1 MKRGLSPLDRSLP
14 VRGCRLASFISS
26 DFDATQWGNIKPYA
40 NELLDRELSCSGCL
54 ETMIKDASTLA
65 EHVSEAG
72 TLLSIAMTCD
82 TESEAKRKAYLDF
95 VENVVPE
102 LAEFDDAFNRRLV
115 EHPAVNDLPSR
126 YDLMIKRIRTEIEIF
141 REENIP
147 LRIEETKLET
157 EHSTITGAMTVF
169 FEGEERTFPQMA
181 LYFENTDR
189 SIRQNA
195 WKAVVERMNQD
206 AERLSEIY
214 DELIVIR
221 HRIAVNS
228 GFDDY
233 RPYIFQA
240 KHRYDY
246 SIEDCL
252 EFHDSIEQICV
263 PMMHD
268 FQERRRDALG
278 VETLRPWDVGEKSG
292 GGVDIHGRPPLAPFE
307 DVERLISGCSSIFHN
322 MSPELGGMFDM
333 LRDRNS
339 LDLESRKGKAPGG
352 YQANLEKTRIPFIF
366 MNAAGTH
373 DNLSTMLHE
382 AGHAFHSCYS
392 SGLDLIGD
400 RNPPIEFAEV
410 ASMSM
415 ELMSHPQWGEFY
427 NDEDARRAKLEDL
440 EKIVCFL
447 PWMATIDAFQH
458 WVYANPEHTREERAQ
473 HWLELRRRFGPKTD
487 WSGFEE
493 LKETSW
499 QSQLHLFQVPF
510 YYIEYGIAQLGAL
523 QLWQHHRRD
532 VEDGL
537 IRYARAM
544 RLGNTKSLPELFGA
558 AGLELGFGEEHMV
571 SMMNELNDAIVELS
585 S

>member
-1 MKRGLSPLDRSLP
+1 MGS
-14 VRGCRLASFISS
+14 AFITE
-26 DFDATQWGNIKPYA
+26 DFDASQWVNIEPYA
-40 NELLDRELSCSGCL
+40 NDLLSRELNCSGCL
-54 ETMIKDASTLA
+54 ETLIKDGSTLA

-82 TESEAKRKAYLDF
+82 TESEVKRRAYLDF
-95 VENVVPE
+95 IENVQPK
-102 LAEFDDAFNRRLV
+102 LSEFADAFNHRLAG
-115 EHPAVNDLPSR
+115 HPALDELPPR
-126 YDLMIKRIRTEIEIF
+126 HDLMIKRILTDIAIF

-147 LRIEETKLET
+147 LQVEEAKLET
-157 EHSTITGAMTVF
+157 EHSTITGAMTVEF
-169 FEGEERTFPQMA
+169 DGEERTFSQMA

-189 SIRQNA
+189 SIREAA
-195 WKAVVERMNQD
+195 WRTVVERMGQD
-206 AERLSEIY
+206 SERLSGIY
-214 DELIVIR
+214 DELIRIR
-221 HRIAVNS
+221 HQMALNA

-233 RPYIFQA
+233 RPYIFEA

-246 SIEDCL
+246 SIDDCL
-252 EFHDSIEQICV
+252 EFHDSIERVCV
-263 PMMHD
+263 PMMHEL
-268 FQERRRDALG
+268 QERRREALG
-278 VETLRPWDVGEKSG
+278 VATLRPWDVGEKSG
-292 GGVDIHGRPPLAPFE
+292 GGVDLHGRPPLAPFE
-307 DVERLISGCSSIFHN
+307 DVERLISGCSNVFHG

-333 LRDRNS
+333 LRERNS

-392 SGLDLIGD
+392 SNLELIGD

-415 ELMSHPQWGEFY
+415 ELMSQPQWSEFY
-427 NDEDARRAKLEDL
+427 GDEDARRAKLEDL

-458 WVYANPEHTREERAQ
+458 WVYANPGHTHEERSEQ
-473 HWLELRRRFGPKTD
+473 WLELRRRFGPRTD
-487 WSGFEE
+487 WSGFNE

-510 YYIEYGIAQLGAL
+510 YYIEYGIAQLGAI

-532 VEDGL
+532 SKDGL
-537 IRYARAM
+537 ARYARAM
-544 RLGNTKSLPELFGA
+544 KLGNTKPLPELFEA
-558 AGLELGFGEEHMV
+558 AGLDLGFDEGHVASLIGELRVAMV
-571 SMMNELNDAIVELS
+571 EIGA
-585 S
+585 

>member
-1 MKRGLSPLDRSLP
+1 MGS
-14 VRGCRLASFISS
+14 AFITE
-26 DFDATQWGNIKPYA
+26 DFDASQWVNIEPYA
-40 NELLDRELSCSGCL
+40 NDLLSRELNCSGCL
-54 ETMIKDASTLA
+54 ETLIKDGSTLA

-82 TESEAKRKAYLDF
+82 TESEDKRRAYLDF
-95 VENVVPE
+95 IENVQPK
-102 LAEFDDAFNRRLV
+102 LSEFADAFNHRLAG
-115 EHPAVNDLPSR
+115 HPALDELPPR
-126 YDLMIKRIRTEIEIF
+126 HDLMIKRILTDIAIF

-147 LRIEETKLET
+147 LQVEEAKLET
-157 EHSTITGAMTVF
+157 EHSTITGAMTVEF
-169 FEGEERTFPQMA
+169 DGEERTFSQMA
-181 LYFENTDR
+181 LYFENTNR
-189 SIRQNA
+189 SIREAA
-195 WKAVVERMNQD
+195 WRAVVERMEQD
-206 AERLSEIY
+206 SERLSGIY
-214 DELIVIR
+214 DELIRIR
-221 HRIAVNS
+221 HQIALNA

-233 RPYIFQA
+233 RPYIFEA

-246 SIEDCL
+246 SIDDCL
-252 EFHDSIEQICV
+252 EFHDSIERVCV
-263 PMMHD
+263 PMMHEL
-268 FQERRRDALG
+268 QESRREALG
-278 VETLRPWDVGEKSG
+278 VATLRPWDVGEKSG

-307 DVERLISGCSSIFHN
+307 DVERLISGCSNVFHG

-333 LRDRNS
+333 LRERNS

-392 SGLDLIGD
+392 SNLELIGD

-415 ELMSHPQWGEFY
+415 ELMSQPQWSEFY
-427 NDEDARRAKLEDL
+427 GDEDARRAKLEDL

-458 WVYANPEHTREERAQ
+458 WVYANPGHTHEERSE

-487 WSGFEE
+487 WSGFNE

-510 YYIEYGIAQLGAL
+510 YYIEYGIAQLGAI

-532 VEDGL
+532 SKDGL
-537 IRYARAM
+537 ARYARAM
-544 RLGNTKSLPELFGA
+544 KLGNTKPLPELFEA
-558 AGLELGFGEEHMV
+558 AGLDLGFDEGHVASLIGELRVAMV
-571 SMMNELNDAIVELS
+571 EIGA
-585 S
+585 

>member
-1 MKRGLSPLDRSLP
+1 LGS
-14 VRGCRLASFISS
+14 AFITE
-26 DFDATQWGNIKPYA
+26 DFDASQWVNIEPFA
-40 NELLDRELSCSGCL
+40 NDLLSRELNCSGCL
-54 ETMIKDASTLA
+54 ETLIKDGSTLA

-82 TESEAKRKAYLDF
+82 TESEVKRRAYLDF
-95 VENVVPE
+95 IENVQPK
-102 LAEFDDAFNRRLV
+102 LSEFADAFNHRLAG
-115 EHPAVNDLPSR
+115 HPALDELPPR
-126 YDLMIKRIRTEIEIF
+126 HDLMIKGILTDIAIF

-147 LRIEETKLET
+147 LQVEEAKLET
-157 EHSTITGAMTVF
+157 EHSTITGAMTVEF
-169 FEGEERTFPQMA
+169 DGEERTFSQMA
-181 LYFENTDR
+181 LYFENTNR
-189 SIRQNA
+189 SIREAA
-195 WKAVVERMNQD
+195 WRAVVERMEQD
-206 AERLSEIY
+206 SERLSGIY
-214 DELIVIR
+214 DELIRIR
-221 HRIAVNS
+221 HQIALNA

-233 RPYIFQA
+233 RPYIFEA

-246 SIEDCL
+246 SIDDCL
-252 EFHDSIEQICV
+252 EFHDSIERVCV
-263 PMMHD
+263 PMMHEL
-268 FQERRRDALG
+268 QERRREALG
-278 VETLRPWDVGEKSG
+278 VATLRPWDVGEKSG

-307 DVERLISGCSSIFHN
+307 DVERLISGCSNVFHG

-333 LRDRNS
+333 LRERNS

-392 SGLDLIGD
+392 SNLELIGD

-415 ELMSHPQWGEFY
+415 ELMSQPQWSEFY
-427 NDEDARRAKLEDL
+427 SDEDARRAKLEDL

-458 WVYANPEHTREERAQ
+458 WVYANPGHTHEERSE
-473 HWLELRRRFGPKTD
+473 HWLELRRRFGPRTD
-487 WSGFEE
+487 WSGFNE

-510 YYIEYGIAQLGAL
+510 YYIEYGIAQLGAI

-532 VEDGL
+532 STDGL
-537 IRYARAM
+537 ARYARAM
-544 RLGNTKSLPELFGA
+544 KLGNTKPLPELFEA
-558 AGLELGFGEEHMV
+558 AGLDLGFDEGHVASLIGELRVAMV
-571 SMMNELNDAIVELS
+571 EIGA
-585 S
+585 

>member
-1 MKRGLSPLDRSLP
+1 MGS
-14 VRGCRLASFISS
+14 AFITE
-26 DFDATQWGNIKPYA
+26 DFDASQWVNIEPYA
-40 NELLDRELSCSGCL
+40 NDLLSRELNCSGCL
-54 ETMIKDASTLA
+54 ETLIKDGSTLA

-82 TESEAKRKAYLDF
+82 TESEVKRRAYLDF
-95 VENVVPE
+95 IENVQPK
-102 LAEFDDAFNRRLV
+102 LSEFADAFNHRLAG
-115 EHPAVNDLPSR
+115 HPALDELPPR
-126 YDLMIKRIRTEIEIF
+126 HDLMIKGILTDIAIF

-147 LRIEETKLET
+147 LQVEEAKLET
-157 EHSTITGAMTVF
+157 EHSTITGAMTVEF
-169 FEGEERTFPQMA
+169 DGEERTFSQMA
-181 LYFENTDR
+181 LYFENTNR
-189 SIRQNA
+189 SIREAA
-195 WKAVVERMNQD
+195 WRAVVERMGQD
-206 AERLSEIY
+206 SERLSGIY
-214 DELIVIR
+214 DELIRIR
-221 HRIAVNS
+221 HQIALNA

-233 RPYIFQA
+233 RPYIFEA

-246 SIEDCL
+246 SIDDCL
-252 EFHDSIEQICV
+252 EFHDSIERVCV
-263 PMMHD
+263 PMMHEL
-268 FQERRRDALG
+268 QERRREALG
-278 VETLRPWDVGEKSG
+278 VATLRPWDVGEKSG

-307 DVERLISGCSSIFHN
+307 DVERLISGCSNVFHG

-333 LRDRNS
+333 LRERNS

-392 SGLDLIGD
+392 SNLELIGD

-415 ELMSHPQWGEFY
+415 ELMSQPQWSEFY
-427 NDEDARRAKLEDL
+427 GDEDARRAKLEDL

-458 WVYANPEHTREERAQ
+458 WVYANPGHTHEERSE

-487 WSGFEE
+487 WSGFNE

-510 YYIEYGIAQLGAL
+510 YYIEYGIAQLGAI

-532 VEDGL
+532 SKDGL
-537 IRYARAM
+537 ARYARAM
-544 RLGNTKSLPELFGA
+544 KLGNTKPLPELFEA
-558 AGLELGFGEEHMV
+558 AGLDLGFDEGHVASLIGELRVAMV
-571 SMMNELNDAIVELS
+571 EIGA
-585 S
+585 

>member
-1 MKRGLSPLDRSLP
+1 MGS
-14 VRGCRLASFISS
+14 AFITE
-26 DFDATQWGNIKPYA
+26 DFDASQWVNIEPYA
-40 NELLDRELSCSGCL
+40 NDLLSRELNCSGCL
-54 ETMIKDASTLA
+54 ETLIKDGSTLA

-82 TESEAKRKAYLDF
+82 TESEDKRRAYLDF
-95 VENVVPE
+95 IENVQPK
-102 LAEFDDAFNRRLV
+102 LSEFADAFNHRLAG
-115 EHPAVNDLPSR
+115 HPALDELPPR
-126 YDLMIKRIRTEIEIF
+126 HDLMIKRILTDIAIF

-147 LRIEETKLET
+147 LQVEEAKLET
-157 EHSTITGAMTVF
+157 EHSTITGAMTVEF
-169 FEGEERTFPQMA
+169 DGEERTFSQMA
-181 LYFENTDR
+181 LYFENTNR
-189 SIRQNA
+189 SIREAA
-195 WKAVVERMNQD
+195 WRAVVERMGQD
-206 AERLSEIY
+206 SERLSGIY
-214 DELIVIR
+214 DELIRIR
-221 HRIAVNS
+221 HQMALNA

-233 RPYIFQA
+233 RPYIFEA

-246 SIEDCL
+246 SIDDCL
-252 EFHDSIEQICV
+252 EFHDSIERVCV
-263 PMMHD
+263 PMMHEL
-268 FQERRRDALG
+268 QESRREALG
-278 VETLRPWDVGEKSG
+278 VATLRPWDVGEKSG

-307 DVERLISGCSSIFHN
+307 DVERLISGCSNVFHG

-333 LRDRNS
+333 LRERNS

-392 SGLDLIGD
+392 SNLELIGD

-415 ELMSHPQWGEFY
+415 ELMSQPQWSEFY
-427 NDEDARRAKLEDL
+427 SDEDARRAKLEDL

-458 WVYANPEHTREERAQ
+458 WVYANPGHTHEERSEQ
-473 HWLELRRRFGPKTD
+473 WLELRRRFGPRTD
-487 WSGFEE
+487 WSGFNE

-510 YYIEYGIAQLGAL
+510 YYIEYGIAQLGAI

-532 VEDGL
+532 SKDGL
-537 IRYARAM
+537 ARYARAM
-544 RLGNTKSLPELFGA
+544 KLGNTKPLPELFEA
-558 AGLELGFGEEHMV
+558 AGLDLGFDEGHVASLIGELRVAMV
-571 SMMNELNDAIVELS
+571 EIGA
-585 S
+585 

>member
-1 MKRGLSPLDRSLP
+1 MGS
-14 VRGCRLASFISS
+14 AFITE
-26 DFDATQWGNIKPYA
+26 DFDASQWVNIEPYA
-40 NELLDRELSCSGCL
+40 NDLLSRELNCSGCL
-54 ETMIKDASTLA
+54 ETLIKDGSTLA

-82 TESEAKRKAYLDF
+82 TESEDKRRAYLDF
-95 VENVVPE
+95 IENVQPK
-102 LAEFDDAFNRRLV
+102 LSEFADAFNHRLAG
-115 EHPAVNDLPSR
+115 HPALDELPPR
-126 YDLMIKRIRTEIEIF
+126 HDLMIKRILTDIAIF

-147 LRIEETKLET
+147 LQVEEAKLET
-157 EHSTITGAMTVF
+157 EHSTITGAMTVEF
-169 FEGEERTFPQMA
+169 DGEERTFSQMA
-181 LYFENTDR
+181 LYFENTIR
-189 SIRQNA
+189 SIREAA
-195 WKAVVERMNQD
+195 WRAVVERMEQD
-206 AERLSEIY
+206 SERLSGIY
-214 DELIVIR
+214 DELIRIR
-221 HRIAVNS
+221 HQIALNA

-233 RPYIFQA
+233 RPYIFEA

-246 SIEDCL
+246 SIDDCL
-252 EFHDSIEQICV
+252 EFHDSIERVCV
-263 PMMHD
+263 PMMHEL
-268 FQERRRDALG
+268 QERRREALG
-278 VETLRPWDVGEKSG
+278 VATLRPWDVGEKSG

-307 DVERLISGCSSIFHN
+307 DVERLISGCSNVFHG

-333 LRDRNS
+333 LRERNS

-392 SGLDLIGD
+392 SNLELIGD

-415 ELMSHPQWGEFY
+415 ELMSQPQWSEFY
-427 NDEDARRAKLEDL
+427 GDEDARRAKLEDL

-458 WVYANPEHTREERAQ
+458 WVYANPGHTHEERSEQ
-473 HWLELRRRFGPKTD
+473 WLELRRRFGPRTD
-487 WSGFEE
+487 WSGFNE

-510 YYIEYGIAQLGAL
+510 YYIEYGIAQLGAI

-532 VEDGL
+532 SKDGL
-537 IRYARAM
+537 ARYARAM
-544 RLGNTKSLPELFGA
+544 KLGNTKPLPELFEA
-558 AGLELGFGEEHMV
+558 AGLDLGFDEGHVASLIGELRVAMV
-571 SMMNELNDAIVELS
+571 EIGA
-585 S
+585 

>member
-1 MKRGLSPLDRSLP
+1 MGS
-14 VRGCRLASFISS
+14 AFITE
-26 DFDATQWGNIKPYA
+26 DFDASQWVNIEPYA
-40 NELLDRELSCSGCL
+40 NDLLSRELNCPGCL
-54 ETMIKDASTLA
+54 ETLIKDGSTLA

-82 TESEAKRKAYLDF
+82 TESEGKRRAYLDF
-95 VENVVPE
+95 IENVQPK
-102 LAEFDDAFNRRLV
+102 LSEFADAFNHRLAG
-115 EHPAVNDLPSR
+115 HPTLDELPPR
-126 YDLMIKRIRTEIEIF
+126 HDLMIKRILTDIAIF

-147 LRIEETKLET
+147 LQVEEAKLET
-157 EHSTITGAMTVF
+157 EHSTITGAMTVEF
-169 FEGEERTFPQMA
+169 DGEERTFSQMA
-181 LYFENTDR
+181 LYFENTNR
-189 SIRQNA
+189 SIREAA
-195 WKAVVERMNQD
+195 WRAVVERMEQD
-206 AERLSEIY
+206 SERLSGIY
-214 DELIVIR
+214 DELIRIR
-221 HRIAVNS
+221 HQIALNA

-233 RPYIFQA
+233 RPYIFEA

-246 SIEDCL
+246 SIDDCL
-252 EFHDSIEQICV
+252 EFHDSIERVCV
-263 PMMHD
+263 PMMHEL
-268 FQERRRDALG
+268 QESRREALG
-278 VETLRPWDVGEKSG
+278 VATLRPWDVGEKSG

-307 DVERLISGCSSIFHN
+307 DVERLISGCSNVFHG

-333 LRDRNS
+333 LRERNS

-392 SGLDLIGD
+392 SNLELIGD

-415 ELMSHPQWGEFY
+415 ELMSQPQWSEFY
-427 NDEDARRAKLEDL
+427 GDEDARRAKLEDL

-458 WVYANPEHTREERAQ
+458 WVYANPGHTHEERSEQ
-473 HWLELRRRFGPKTD
+473 WLELRRRFGPRTD
-487 WSGFEE
+487 WSGFNE

-510 YYIEYGIAQLGAL
+510 YYIEYGIAQLGAI

-532 VEDGL
+532 STDGL
-537 IRYARAM
+537 ARYARAM
-544 RLGNTKSLPELFGA
+544 KLGNTKPLPELFEA
-558 AGLELGFGEEHMV
+558 AGLDLGFDEGHVASLIGELRVAMV
-571 SMMNELNDAIVELS
+571 EIGA
-585 S
+585 

>member
-1 MKRGLSPLDRSLP
+1 MGS
-14 VRGCRLASFISS
+14 AFITE
-26 DFDATQWGNIKPYA
+26 DFDASQWVNIEPYA
-40 NELLDRELSCSGCL
+40 NDLLSRELNCSGCL
-54 ETMIKDASTLA
+54 ETLIKDGSTLA

-82 TESEAKRKAYLDF
+82 TESEGKRRAYLDF
-95 VENVVPE
+95 IENVQPK
-102 LAEFDDAFNRRLV
+102 LSEFADAFNHRLAG
-115 EHPAVNDLPSR
+115 HPALDELPPR
-126 YDLMIKRIRTEIEIF
+126 HDLMIKRILTDIAIF

-147 LRIEETKLET
+147 LQVEEAKLET
-157 EHSTITGAMTVF
+157 EHSTITGAMTVEF
-169 FEGEERTFPQMA
+169 DGEERTFSQMA
-181 LYFENTDR
+181 LYFENTNR
-189 SIRQNA
+189 SIREAA
-195 WKAVVERMNQD
+195 WRAVVERMEQD
-206 AERLSEIY
+206 SERLSGIY
-214 DELIVIR
+214 DELIRIR
-221 HRIAVNS
+221 HQIALNA

-233 RPYIFQA
+233 RPYIFEA

-246 SIEDCL
+246 SIDDCL
-252 EFHDSIEQICV
+252 EFHDSIERVCV
-263 PMMHD
+263 PMMHEL
-268 FQERRRDALG
+268 QERRREALG
-278 VETLRPWDVGEKSG
+278 VATLRPWDVGEKSG

-307 DVERLISGCSSIFHN
+307 DVERLISGCSNVFHG

-333 LRDRNS
+333 LRERNS

-392 SGLDLIGD
+392 SNLELIGD

-415 ELMSHPQWGEFY
+415 ELMSQPQWSEFY
-427 NDEDARRAKLEDL
+427 GDEDARRAKLEDL

-458 WVYANPEHTREERAQ
+458 WVYANPGHTHEERSEQ
-473 HWLELRRRFGPKTD
+473 WLELRRRFGPRTD
-487 WSGFEE
+487 WSGFNE

-510 YYIEYGIAQLGAL
+510 YYIEYGIAQLGAI

-532 VEDGL
+532 SKDGL
-537 IRYARAM
+537 ARYARAM
-544 RLGNTKSLPELFGA
+544 KLGNTKPLPELFEA
-558 AGLELGFGEEHMV
+558 AGLDLGFDEGHVASLIGELRVAMV
-571 SMMNELNDAIVELS
+571 EIGA
-585 S
+585 

>member
-1 MKRGLSPLDRSLP
+1 MGS
-14 VRGCRLASFISS
+14 AFITE
-26 DFDATQWGNIKPYA
+26 DFDASQWVNIEPYA
-40 NELLDRELSCSGCL
+40 NDLLSRELNCSGCL
-54 ETMIKDASTLA
+54 ETLIKDGSTLA

-82 TESEAKRKAYLDF
+82 TESEVKRRAYLDF
-95 VENVVPE
+95 IENVQPK
-102 LAEFDDAFNRRLV
+102 LSEFADAFNHRLAG
-115 EHPAVNDLPSR
+115 HPALDELPPR
-126 YDLMIKRIRTEIEIF
+126 HDLMIKGILTDIAIF

-147 LRIEETKLET
+147 LQVEEAKLET
-157 EHSTITGAMTVF
+157 EHSTITGAMTVEF
-169 FEGEERTFPQMA
+169 DGEERTFSQMA
-181 LYFENTDR
+181 LYFENTNR
-189 SIRQNA
+189 SIREAA
-195 WKAVVERMNQD
+195 WRAVVERMEQD
-206 AERLSEIY
+206 SERLSGIY
-214 DELIVIR
+214 DELIRIR
-221 HRIAVNS
+221 HQIALNA

-233 RPYIFQA
+233 RPYIFEA

-246 SIEDCL
+246 SIDDCL
-252 EFHDSIEQICV
+252 EFHDSIERVCV
-263 PMMHD
+263 PMMHEL
-268 FQERRRDALG
+268 QERRREALG
-278 VETLRPWDVGEKSG
+278 VATLRPWDVGEKSG

-307 DVERLISGCSSIFHN
+307 DVERLISGCSNVFHG

-333 LRDRNS
+333 LRERNS

-392 SGLDLIGD
+392 SNLELIGD

-415 ELMSHPQWGEFY
+415 ELMSQPEWSEFY
-427 NDEDARRAKLEDL
+427 SDEDARRAKLEDL

-458 WVYANPEHTREERAQ
+458 WVYANPGHTHEERSEQ
-473 HWLELRRRFGPKTD
+473 WLELRRRFGPRTD
-487 WSGFEE
+487 WSGFNE

-510 YYIEYGIAQLGAL
+510 YYIEYGIAQLGAI

-532 VEDGL
+532 SKDGL
-537 IRYARAM
+537 ARYARAM
-544 RLGNTKSLPELFGA
+544 KLGNTKPLPELFEA
-558 AGLELGFGEEHMV
+558 AGLDLGFDEGHVASLIGELRVAMV
-571 SMMNELNDAIVELS
+571 EIGA
-585 S
+585 

>member
-1 MKRGLSPLDRSLP
+1 MGS
-14 VRGCRLASFISS
+14 AFITE
-26 DFDATQWGNIKPYA
+26 DFDASQWVNIEPYA
-40 NELLDRELSCSGCL
+40 NDLLSRELNCSGCL
-54 ETMIKDASTLA
+54 ETLIKDGSTLA

-82 TESEAKRKAYLDF
+82 TESEVKRRAYLDF
-95 VENVVPE
+95 IETVQPK
-102 LAEFDDAFNRRLV
+102 LSEFADAFNHRLAG
-115 EHPAVNDLPSR
+115 HPALDELPPR
-126 YDLMIKRIRTEIEIF
+126 HDLMIKRILTDIAIF

-147 LRIEETKLET
+147 LQVEEAKLET
-157 EHSTITGAMTVF
+157 EHSTITGAMTVEF
-169 FEGEERTFPQMA
+169 DGEERTFSQMA

-189 SIRQNA
+189 SIREAA
-195 WKAVVERMNQD
+195 WRTVVERMGKD
-206 AERLSEIY
+206 SERLSGIY
-214 DELIVIR
+214 DELIRIR
-221 HRIAVNS
+221 HQMALNA

-233 RPYIFQA
+233 RPYIFEA

-246 SIEDCL
+246 SIDDCL
-252 EFHDSIEQICV
+252 EFHDSIERVCV
-263 PMMHD
+263 PMMHEL
-268 FQERRRDALG
+268 QESRREALG
-278 VETLRPWDVGEKSG
+278 VATLRPWDVGEKSG

-307 DVERLISGCSSIFHN
+307 DVERLISGCSNVFHG

-333 LRDRNS
+333 LRERNS

-392 SGLDLIGD
+392 SNLELIGD

-415 ELMSHPQWGEFY
+415 ELMSQPQWSEFY
-427 NDEDARRAKLEDL
+427 GDEDARRAKLEDL

-458 WVYANPEHTREERAQ
+458 WVYANPGHTHEERSEQ
-473 HWLELRRRFGPKTD
+473 WLELRRRFGPRTD
-487 WSGFEE
+487 WSGFNE

-510 YYIEYGIAQLGAL
+510 YYIEYGIAQLGAI

-532 VEDGL
+532 SKDGL
-537 IRYARAM
+537 ARYARAM
-544 RLGNTKSLPELFGA
+544 KLGNTKPLPELFEA
-558 AGLELGFGEEHMV
+558 AGLDLGFDEGHVASLIGELRVAMV
-571 SMMNELNDAIVELS
+571 EIGA
-585 S
+585 

>member
-1 MKRGLSPLDRSLP
+1 MGS
-14 VRGCRLASFISS
+14 AFITE
-26 DFDATQWGNIKPYA
+26 DFDASQWVNIEPYA
-40 NELLDRELSCSGCL
+40 NDLLSRELNCSGCL
-54 ETMIKDASTLA
+54 ETLIKDGSTLA

-82 TESEAKRKAYLDF
+82 TESEVKRRAYLDF
-95 VENVVPE
+95 IENVQPK
-102 LAEFDDAFNRRLV
+102 LSEFADAFNHRLAG
-115 EHPAVNDLPSR
+115 HPALDELPPR
-126 YDLMIKRIRTEIEIF
+126 HDLMIKGILTDIAIF

-147 LRIEETKLET
+147 LQVEEAKLET
-157 EHSTITGAMTVF
+157 EHSTITGAMTVEF
-169 FEGEERTFPQMA
+169 DGEERTFSQMA

-189 SIRQNA
+189 SIREAA
-195 WKAVVERMNQD
+195 WRTVVERMGQD
-206 AERLSEIY
+206 SERLSGIY
-214 DELIVIR
+214 DELIRIR
-221 HRIAVNS
+221 HQIALNA

-233 RPYIFQA
+233 RPYIFEA

-246 SIEDCL
+246 SIDDCL
-252 EFHDSIEQICV
+252 EFHDSIERVCV
-263 PMMHD
+263 PMMHEL
-268 FQERRRDALG
+268 QERRREALG
-278 VETLRPWDVGEKSG
+278 VATLRPWDVGEKSG

-307 DVERLISGCSSIFHN
+307 DVERLISGCSNVFHG

-333 LRDRNS
+333 LRERNS

-392 SGLDLIGD
+392 SNLELIGD

-415 ELMSHPQWGEFY
+415 ELMSQPQWSEFY
-427 NDEDARRAKLEDL
+427 GDEDARRAKLEDL

-458 WVYANPEHTREERAQ
+458 WVYANPGHTHEERSEQ
-473 HWLELRRRFGPKTD
+473 WLELRRRFGPRTD
-487 WSGFEE
+487 WSGFNE

-510 YYIEYGIAQLGAL
+510 YYIEYGIAQLGAI

-532 VEDGL
+532 SKDGL
-537 IRYARAM
+537 ARYARAM
-544 RLGNTKSLPELFGA
+544 KLGNTKPLPELFEA
-558 AGLELGFGEEHMV
+558 AGLDLGFDEGHVASLIGELRVAMV
-571 SMMNELNDAIVELS
+571 EIGA
-585 S
+585 

>member
-1 MKRGLSPLDRSLP
+1 MGS
-14 VRGCRLASFISS
+14 AFITE
-26 DFDATQWGNIKPYA
+26 DFDASQWVNIEPYA
-40 NELLDRELSCSGCL
+40 NDLLSRELNCSGCL
-54 ETMIKDASTLA
+54 ETLIKDGSTLA

-82 TESEAKRKAYLDF
+82 TESEGKRRAYLDF
-95 VENVVPE
+95 IENVQPK
-102 LAEFDDAFNRRLV
+102 LSEFADAFNHRLAG
-115 EHPAVNDLPSR
+115 HPALDELPPR
-126 YDLMIKRIRTEIEIF
+126 HDLMIKGILTDIAIF

-147 LRIEETKLET
+147 LQVEEAKLET
-157 EHSTITGAMTVF
+157 EHSTITGAMTVEF
-169 FEGEERTFPQMA
+169 DGEERTFSQMA
-181 LYFENTDR
+181 LYFENTNR
-189 SIRQNA
+189 SIREAA
-195 WKAVVERMNQD
+195 WRAVVERMEQD
-206 AERLSEIY
+206 SERLSGIY
-214 DELIVIR
+214 DELIRIR
-221 HRIAVNS
+221 HQIALNA

-233 RPYIFQA
+233 RPYIFEA

-246 SIEDCL
+246 SIDDCL
-252 EFHDSIEQICV
+252 EFHDSIERVCV
-263 PMMHD
+263 PMMHEL
-268 FQERRRDALG
+268 QESRREALG
-278 VETLRPWDVGEKSG
+278 VATLRPWDVGEKSG

-307 DVERLISGCSSIFHN
+307 DVERLISGCSNVFHG

-333 LRDRNS
+333 LRERNS

-392 SGLDLIGD
+392 SNLELIGD

-415 ELMSHPQWGEFY
+415 ELMSQPQWSEFY
-427 NDEDARRAKLEDL
+427 GDEDARRAKLEDL

-458 WVYANPEHTREERAQ
+458 WVYANPRHTHEERSE

-487 WSGFEE
+487 WSGFNE

-510 YYIEYGIAQLGAL
+510 YYIEYGIAQLGAI

-532 VEDGL
+532 SKDGL
-537 IRYARAM
+537 ARYARAM
-544 RLGNTKSLPELFGA
+544 KLGNTKPLPELFEA
-558 AGLELGFGEEHMV
+558 AGLDLGFDEGHVASLIGELRVAMV
-571 SMMNELNDAIVELS
+571 EIGA
-585 S
+585 

>member
-1 MKRGLSPLDRSLP
+1 MGS
-14 VRGCRLASFISS
+14 AFITE
-26 DFDATQWGNIKPYA
+26 DFDASQWVNIEPYA
-40 NELLDRELSCSGCL
+40 NDLLSRELNCSGCL
-54 ETMIKDASTLA
+54 ETLIKDGSTLA

-82 TESEAKRKAYLDF
+82 TESEGKRRAYLDF
-95 VENVVPE
+95 IENVQPK
-102 LAEFDDAFNRRLV
+102 LSEFADAFNHRLAG
-115 EHPAVNDLPSR
+115 HPALDELPPR
-126 YDLMIKRIRTEIEIF
+126 HDLMIKRILTDIAIF

-147 LRIEETKLET
+147 LQVEEAKLET
-157 EHSTITGAMTVF
+157 EHSTITGAMTVEF
-169 FEGEERTFPQMA
+169 DGEERTFSQMA
-181 LYFENTDR
+181 LYFENTNR
-189 SIRQNA
+189 SIREAA
-195 WKAVVERMNQD
+195 WRAVVERMEQD
-206 AERLSEIY
+206 SERLSGIY
-214 DELIVIR
+214 DELIRIR
-221 HRIAVNS
+221 HQIALNA

-233 RPYIFQA
+233 RPYIFEA

-246 SIEDCL
+246 SIDDCL
-252 EFHDSIEQICV
+252 EFHDSIERVCV
-263 PMMHD
+263 PMMHEL
-268 FQERRRDALG
+268 QESRREALG
-278 VETLRPWDVGEKSG
+278 VATLRPWDVGEKSG

-307 DVERLISGCSSIFHN
+307 DVERLISGCSNVFHG

-333 LRDRNS
+333 LRERNS

-392 SGLDLIGD
+392 SNLELIGD

-415 ELMSHPQWGEFY
+415 ELMSQPQWSEFY
-427 NDEDARRAKLEDL
+427 GDEDARRAKLEDL

-458 WVYANPEHTREERAQ
+458 WVYANPGHTHEERSEQ
-473 HWLELRRRFGPKTD
+473 WLELRRRFGPRTD
-487 WSGFEE
+487 WSGFNE

-510 YYIEYGIAQLGAL
+510 YYIEYGIAQLGAI

-532 VEDGL
+532 SKDGL
-537 IRYARAM
+537 ARYARAM
-544 RLGNTKSLPELFGA
+544 KLGNTKPLPELFEA
-558 AGLELGFGEEHMV
+558 AGLDLGFDEGHVASLIGELRVAMV
-571 SMMNELNDAIVELS
+571 EIGA
-585 S
+585 

>member
-1 MKRGLSPLDRSLP
+1 MGS
-14 VRGCRLASFISS
+14 AFITE
-26 DFDATQWGNIKPYA
+26 DFDASQWVNIEPYA
-40 NELLDRELSCSGCL
+40 NDLLSRELNCSGCL
-54 ETMIKDASTLA
+54 ETLIKDGSTLA

-82 TESEAKRKAYLDF
+82 TESEDKRRAYLDF
-95 VENVVPE
+95 IENVQPK
-102 LAEFDDAFNRRLV
+102 LSEFADAFNHRLAG
-115 EHPAVNDLPSR
+115 HPALDELPPR
-126 YDLMIKRIRTEIEIF
+126 HDLMIKRILTDIAIF

-147 LRIEETKLET
+147 LQVEEAKLET
-157 EHSTITGAMTVF
+157 EHSTITGAMTVEF
-169 FEGEERTFPQMA
+169 DGEERTFSQMA

-189 SIRQNA
+189 SIREAA
-195 WKAVVERMNQD
+195 WRTVVERMGQD
-206 AERLSEIY
+206 SERLTGIY
-214 DELIVIR
+214 DELIRIR
-221 HRIAVNS
+221 HQLALNA

-233 RPYIFQA
+233 RPYIFEA

-246 SIEDCL
+246 SIDDCL
-252 EFHDSIEQICV
+252 EFHDSIERVCV
-263 PMMHD
+263 PMMHEL
-268 FQERRRDALG
+268 QESRREALG
-278 VETLRPWDVGEKSG
+278 VATLRPWDVGEKSG

-307 DVERLISGCSSIFHN
+307 DVERLISGCSNVFHG

-333 LRDRNS
+333 LRERNS

-392 SGLDLIGD
+392 SNLELIGD

-415 ELMSHPQWGEFY
+415 ELMSQPQWSEFY
-427 NDEDARRAKLEDL
+427 GDEDARRAKLEDL

-458 WVYANPEHTREERAQ
+458 WVYANPGHTHEERSEQ
-473 HWLELRRRFGPKTD
+473 WLELRRRFGPRTD
-487 WSGFEE
+487 WSGFNE

-510 YYIEYGIAQLGAL
+510 YYIEYGIAQLGAI

-532 VEDGL
+532 SKDGL
-537 IRYARAM
+537 ARYARAM
-544 RLGNTKSLPELFGA
+544 KLGNTKPLPELFEA
-558 AGLELGFGEEHMV
+558 AGLDLGFDEGHVASLIGELRVAMV
-571 SMMNELNDAIVELS
+571 EIGA
-585 S
+585 

>member
-1 MKRGLSPLDRSLP
+1 MGS
-14 VRGCRLASFISS
+14 AFITE
-26 DFDATQWGNIKPYA
+26 DFDASQWVNIEPYA
-40 NELLDRELSCSGCL
+40 NDLLSRELNCSGCL
-54 ETMIKDASTLA
+54 ETLIKDGSTLA

-82 TESEAKRKAYLDF
+82 TESEGKRRAYLDF
-95 VENVVPE
+95 IENVQPK
-102 LAEFDDAFNRRLV
+102 LSEFADAFNHRLAG
-115 EHPAVNDLPSR
+115 HPALDELPPR
-126 YDLMIKRIRTEIEIF
+126 HDLMIKRILTDIAIF

-147 LRIEETKLET
+147 LQVEEAKLET
-157 EHSTITGAMTVF
+157 EHSTITGAMTVEF
-169 FEGEERTFPQMA
+169 DGEERTFSQMA

-189 SIRQNA
+189 SIREAA
-195 WKAVVERMNQD
+195 WRTVVERMGQD
-206 AERLSEIY
+206 SERLSGIY
-214 DELIVIR
+214 DELIRIR
-221 HRIAVNS
+221 HQMALNA

-233 RPYIFQA
+233 RPYIFKA

-246 SIEDCL
+246 SIDDCL
-252 EFHDSIEQICV
+252 EFHDSIERVCV
-263 PMMHD
+263 PMMHEL
-268 FQERRRDALG
+268 QERRREALG
-278 VETLRPWDVGEKSG
+278 VATLRPWDVGEKSG

-307 DVERLISGCSSIFHN
+307 DVERLISGCSNVFHG

-333 LRDRNS
+333 LRERNS

-392 SGLDLIGD
+392 SNLELIGD

-415 ELMSHPQWGEFY
+415 ELMSQPQWSEFY
-427 NDEDARRAKLEDL
+427 GDEDARRAKLEDL

-458 WVYANPEHTREERAQ
+458 WVYANPGHTHEERSEQ
-473 HWLELRRRFGPKTD
+473 WLELRRRFGPRTD
-487 WSGFEE
+487 WSGFNE

-510 YYIEYGIAQLGAL
+510 YYIEYGIAQLGAI

-532 VEDGL
+532 SKDGL
-537 IRYARAM
+537 ARYARAM
-544 RLGNTKSLPELFGA
+544 KLGNTKPLPELFEA
-558 AGLELGFGEEHMV
+558 AGLDLGFDEGHVASLIGELRVAMV
-571 SMMNELNDAIVELS
+571 EIGA
-585 S
+585 

>member
-1 MKRGLSPLDRSLP
+1 MGS
-14 VRGCRLASFISS
+14 GFITE
-26 DFDATQWGNIKPYA
+26 DFDAAQWANIEPYA
-40 NELLDRELSCSGCL
+40 DDLLNRELNCSGCL
-54 ETMIKDASTLA
+54 ETLIKDSSTLA

-82 TESEAKRKAYLDF
+82 TESEAKRHAYLYF
-95 VENVVPE
+95 IENVQPR
-102 LAEFDDAFNRRLV
+102 LSEFADAFNRRLA
-115 EHPAVNDLPSR
+115 EHPAVGDLPPR
-126 YDLMIKRIRTEIEIF
+126 YDLMIKCIRTDIAIF

-147 LRIEETKLET
+147 LQVEEAKLET
-157 EHSTITGAMTVF
+157 EHSTITGAMTVE
-169 FEGEERTFPQMA
+169 FEDEEKTLPQMA
-181 LYFENTDR
+181 IYLESTDR
-189 SIRQNA
+189 SLREAA
-195 WKAVVERMNQD
+195 WRAVMERMRRD
-206 AERLSEIY
+206 TERLSEIY
-214 DELIVIR
+214 DEQIRIR
-221 HRIAVNS
+221 HRIAVNA

-233 RPYIFQA
+233 CSYIFEA

-246 SIEDCL
+246 SVDDCL
-252 EFHDSIEQICV
+252 EFHDSIERVCV
-263 PMMHD
+263 PMMHEI
-268 FQERRRDALG
+268 QEYRRGALG
-278 VETLRPWDVGEKSG
+278 VVTLRPWDVSEKSG
-292 GGVDIHGRPPLAPFE
+292 GGVDVHGRPPLRPFE
-307 DVERLISGCSSIFHN
+307 DVRRLITGCSSVFHR
-322 MSPELGGMFDM
+322 MSPELGDMFDM
-333 LRDRNS
+333 LREKNS

-392 SGLDLIGD
+392 SDLDLIGE
-400 RNPPIEFAEV
+400 RNPPLEFAEV

-415 ELMSHPQWGEFY
+415 ELMSQPDWGEFY
-427 NDEDARRAKLEDL
+427 SDEDARRAKLDDL

-458 WVYANPEHTREERAQ
+458 WVYANPEHTRQDRSE
-473 HWLELRRRFGPKTD
+473 HWLELRRRFGPRTD

-532 VEDGL
+532 TADGL
-537 IRYARAM
+537 ARYARAM
-544 RLGNTKSLPELFGA
+544 RLGNTKPLPELFEA
-558 AGLELGFGEEHMV
+558 AGLDLGFDEEHV
-571 SMMNELNDAIVELS
+571 ASLIGELNEAMAEIRA
-585 S
+585 

>member
-1 MKRGLSPLDRSLP
+1 MGS
-14 VRGCRLASFISS
+14 AFITE
-26 DFDATQWGNIKPYA
+26 DFDASQWVNIEPYA
-40 NELLDRELSCSGCL
+40 NDLLSRELNCSGCL
-54 ETMIKDASTLA
+54 ETLIKDGSTLA

-82 TESEAKRKAYLDF
+82 TESEDKRRAYLDF
-95 VENVVPE
+95 IENVQPK
-102 LAEFDDAFNRRLV
+102 LSEFADAFNHRLAG
-115 EHPAVNDLPSR
+115 HPALDELPPR
-126 YDLMIKRIRTEIEIF
+126 HDLMIKRILTDIAIF

-147 LRIEETKLET
+147 LQVEEAKLET
-157 EHSTITGAMTVF
+157 EHSTITGAMTVEF
-169 FEGEERTFPQMA
+169 DGEERTFSQMA

-189 SIRQNA
+189 SIREAA
-195 WKAVVERMNQD
+195 WRTVVERMGQD
-206 AERLSEIY
+206 SERLSGIY
-214 DELIVIR
+214 DELIRIR
-221 HRIAVNS
+221 HQIALNA

-233 RPYIFQA
+233 RPYIFEA

-246 SIEDCL
+246 SIDDCL
-252 EFHDSIEQICV
+252 EFHDSIERVCV
-263 PMMHD
+263 PMMHEL
-268 FQERRRDALG
+268 QERRREALG
-278 VETLRPWDVGEKSG
+278 VATLRPWDVGEKSG
-292 GGVDIHGRPPLAPFE
+292 GGVDIQGRSPLAPFE
-307 DVERLISGCSSIFHN
+307 DVERLISGCSNVFHG

-333 LRDRNS
+333 LRERNS

-392 SGLDLIGD
+392 SNLELIGD

-415 ELMSHPQWGEFY
+415 ELMSQPQWSEFY
-427 NDEDARRAKLEDL
+427 GDEDARRAKLEDL

-458 WVYANPEHTREERAQ
+458 WVYANPGHTHEERSEQ
-473 HWLELRRRFGPKTD
+473 WLELRRRFGPRTD
-487 WSGFEE
+487 WSGFNE

-510 YYIEYGIAQLGAL
+510 YYIEYGIAQLGAI

-532 VEDGL
+532 SKDGL
-537 IRYARAM
+537 ARYARAM
-544 RLGNTKSLPELFGA
+544 KLGNTKPLPELFEA
-558 AGLELGFGEEHMV
+558 AGLDLGFDEGHVASLIGELRVAMV
-571 SMMNELNDAIVELS
+571 EIGA
-585 S
+585 

>member
-1 MKRGLSPLDRSLP
+1 MGS
-14 VRGCRLASFISS
+14 AFITE
-26 DFDATQWGNIKPYA
+26 DFDASQWVNIEPYA
-40 NELLDRELSCSGCL
+40 NDLLSRELNCSGCL
-54 ETMIKDASTLA
+54 ETLIKDGSTLA

-82 TESEAKRKAYLDF
+82 TESEVKRRAYLDF
-95 VENVVPE
+95 IENVQPK
-102 LAEFDDAFNRRLV
+102 LSEFADAFNHRLAG
-115 EHPAVNDLPSR
+115 HPALDELPPR
-126 YDLMIKRIRTEIEIF
+126 HDLMIKRILTDIAIF

-147 LRIEETKLET
+147 LQVEEAKLET
-157 EHSTITGAMTVF
+157 EHSTITGAMTVEF
-169 FEGEERTFPQMA
+169 DGEERTFSQMA
-181 LYFENTDR
+181 LYFENTNR
-189 SIRQNA
+189 SIREAA
-195 WKAVVERMNQD
+195 WRAVVERMEQD
-206 AERLSEIY
+206 SERLSGIY
-214 DELIVIR
+214 DELIRIR
-221 HRIAVNS
+221 HQIALNA

-233 RPYIFQA
+233 RPYIFEA

-246 SIEDCL
+246 SIDDCL
-252 EFHDSIEQICV
+252 EFHDSIERVCV
-263 PMMHD
+263 PMMHEL
-268 FQERRRDALG
+268 QERRREALG
-278 VETLRPWDVGEKSG
+278 VATLRPWDVGEKSG

-307 DVERLISGCSSIFHN
+307 DVERLISGCSNVFHG

-333 LRDRNS
+333 LRERNS

-392 SGLDLIGD
+392 SNLELIGD

-415 ELMSHPQWGEFY
+415 ELMSQPQWSEFY
-427 NDEDARRAKLEDL
+427 GDEDARRAKLEDL

-458 WVYANPEHTREERAQ
+458 WVYANPGHTHEERSEQ
-473 HWLELRRRFGPKTD
+473 WLELRRRFGPRTD
-487 WSGFEE
+487 WSGFNE

-510 YYIEYGIAQLGAL
+510 YYIEYGIAQLGAI

-532 VEDGL
+532 SKDGL
-537 IRYARAM
+537 ARYARAM
-544 RLGNTKSLPELFGA
+544 KLGNTKPLPELFEA
-558 AGLELGFGEEHMV
+558 AGLDLGFDEGHVASLIGELRVAMV
-571 SMMNELNDAIVELS
+571 EIGA
-585 S
+585 

>member
-1 MKRGLSPLDRSLP
+1 MGS
-14 VRGCRLASFISS
+14 AFITE
-26 DFDATQWGNIKPYA
+26 DFDASQWVNIEPYA
-40 NELLDRELSCSGCL
+40 NDLLSRELNCSGCL
-54 ETMIKDASTLA
+54 ETLIKDGSTLA

-82 TESEAKRKAYLDF
+82 TESEGKRRAYLDF
-95 VENVVPE
+95 IENVQPK
-102 LAEFDDAFNRRLV
+102 LSEFADAFNHRLAG
-115 EHPAVNDLPSR
+115 HPALDELPPR
-126 YDLMIKRIRTEIEIF
+126 HDLMIKGILTDIAIF

-147 LRIEETKLET
+147 LQVEEAKLET
-157 EHSTITGAMTVF
+157 EHSTITGAMTVEF
-169 FEGEERTFPQMA
+169 DGEERTFSQMA
-181 LYFENTDR
+181 LYFENTNR
-189 SIRQNA
+189 SIREAA
-195 WKAVVERMNQD
+195 WRAVVERMEQD
-206 AERLSEIY
+206 SERLSGIY
-214 DELIVIR
+214 DELIRIR
-221 HRIAVNS
+221 HQIALNA

-233 RPYIFQA
+233 RPYIFEA

-246 SIEDCL
+246 SIDDCL
-252 EFHDSIEQICV
+252 EFHDSIERVCV
-263 PMMHD
+263 PLMHEL
-268 FQERRRDALG
+268 QESRREALG
-278 VETLRPWDVGEKSG
+278 VATLRPWDVGEKSG

-307 DVERLISGCSSIFHN
+307 DVERLISGCSNVFHG

-333 LRDRNS
+333 LRERNS

-392 SGLDLIGD
+392 SNLELIGD

-415 ELMSHPQWGEFY
+415 ELMSQPQWSEFY
-427 NDEDARRAKLEDL
+427 GDEDARRAKLEDL

-458 WVYANPEHTREERAQ
+458 WVYANPGHTHEERSE
-473 HWLELRRRFGPKTD
+473 HWLELRRRFGPRTD
-487 WSGFEE
+487 WSGFNE

-510 YYIEYGIAQLGAL
+510 YYIEYGIAQLGAI

-532 VEDGL
+532 SKDGL
-537 IRYARAM
+537 ARYARAM
-544 RLGNTKSLPELFGA
+544 KLGNTKPLPELFEA
-558 AGLELGFGEEHMV
+558 AGLDLGFDEGHVASLIGELRVAMV
-571 SMMNELNDAIVELS
+571 EIGA
-585 S
+585 

>member
-1 MKRGLSPLDRSLP
+1 MGS
-14 VRGCRLASFISS
+14 AFITE
-26 DFDATQWGNIKPYA
+26 DFDASQWVNIEPYA
-40 NELLDRELSCSGCL
+40 NDLLSRELNCSGCL
-54 ETMIKDASTLA
+54 ETLIKDGSTLA

-82 TESEAKRKAYLDF
+82 TESEVKRRAYLDF
-95 VENVVPE
+95 IENVQPK
-102 LAEFDDAFNRRLV
+102 LSEFADAFNHRLAG
-115 EHPAVNDLPSR
+115 HPALDELPPR
-126 YDLMIKRIRTEIEIF
+126 HDLMIKRILTDIAIF

-147 LRIEETKLET
+147 LQVEEAKLET
-157 EHSTITGAMTVF
+157 EHSTITGAMTVEF
-169 FEGEERTFPQMA
+169 DGEERTFSQMA

-189 SIRQNA
+189 SIREAA
-195 WKAVVERMNQD
+195 WRTVVERMGQD
-206 AERLSEIY
+206 SERLSGIY
-214 DELIVIR
+214 DELIRIR
-221 HRIAVNS
+221 HQIALNA

-233 RPYIFQA
+233 RPYIFEA

-246 SIEDCL
+246 SIDDCL
-252 EFHDSIEQICV
+252 EFHDSIERVCV
-263 PMMHD
+263 PMMHEL
-268 FQERRRDALG
+268 QERRREALG
-278 VETLRPWDVGEKSG
+278 VATLRPWDVGEKSG

-307 DVERLISGCSSIFHN
+307 DVERLISGCSNVFHG

-333 LRDRNS
+333 LRERNS

-392 SGLDLIGD
+392 SNLELIGD

-415 ELMSHPQWGEFY
+415 ELMSQPQWSEFY
-427 NDEDARRAKLEDL
+427 GDEDARRAKLEDL

-458 WVYANPEHTREERAQ
+458 WVYANPGHTHEERSEQ
-473 HWLELRRRFGPKTD
+473 WLELRRRFGPRTD
-487 WSGFEE
+487 WSGFNE

-510 YYIEYGIAQLGAL
+510 YYIEYGIAQLGAI

-532 VEDGL
+532 SKDGL
-537 IRYARAM
+537 ARYARAM
-544 RLGNTKSLPELFGA
+544 KLGNTKPLPELFEA
-558 AGLELGFGEEHMV
+558 AGLDLGFDEGHVASLIGELRVAMV
-571 SMMNELNDAIVELS
+571 EIGA
-585 S
+585 

>member
-1 MKRGLSPLDRSLP
+1 MGS
-14 VRGCRLASFISS
+14 AFITE
-26 DFDATQWGNIKPYA
+26 DFDASQWVNIEPYA
-40 NELLDRELSCSGCL
+40 NDLLSRELNCSGCL
-54 ETMIKDASTLA
+54 ETLIKDGSTLA

-82 TESEAKRKAYLDF
+82 TESEVKRRAYLDF
-95 VENVVPE
+95 IENVQPK
-102 LAEFDDAFNRRLV
+102 LSEFADAFNHRLAG
-115 EHPAVNDLPSR
+115 HPALDELPPR
-126 YDLMIKRIRTEIEIF
+126 HDLMIKGILTDIAIF

-147 LRIEETKLET
+147 LQVEEAKLET
-157 EHSTITGAMTVF
+157 EHSTITGAMTVEF
-169 FEGEERTFPQMA
+169 DGEERTFSQMA

-189 SIRQNA
+189 SIREAA
-195 WKAVVERMNQD
+195 WRTVVERMGQD
-206 AERLSEIY
+206 SERLSGIY
-214 DELIVIR
+214 DELIRIR
-221 HRIAVNS
+221 HQMALNA

-233 RPYIFQA
+233 RPYIFEA

-246 SIEDCL
+246 SIDDCL
-252 EFHDSIEQICV
+252 EFHDSIERVCV
-263 PMMHD
+263 PMMHEL
-268 FQERRRDALG
+268 QESRREALG
-278 VETLRPWDVGEKSG
+278 VATLRPWDVGEKSG

-307 DVERLISGCSSIFHN
+307 DVERLISGCSNVFHG

-333 LRDRNS
+333 LRERNS

-392 SGLDLIGD
+392 SNLELIGD

-415 ELMSHPQWGEFY
+415 ELMSQPQWSEFY
-427 NDEDARRAKLEDL
+427 GDEDARRAKLEDL

-458 WVYANPEHTREERAQ
+458 WVYANPGHTHEERSE
-473 HWLELRRRFGPKTD
+473 HWLELRRRFGPRTD
-487 WSGFEE
+487 WSGFNE

-510 YYIEYGIAQLGAL
+510 YYIEYGIAQLGAI

-532 VEDGL
+532 SKDGL
-537 IRYARAM
+537 ARYARAM
-544 RLGNTKSLPELFGA
+544 KLGNTKPLPELFEA
-558 AGLELGFGEEHMV
+558 AGLDLGFDEGHVASLIGELRVAMV
-571 SMMNELNDAIVELS
+571 EIGA
-585 S
+585 